1 MYQISIGIIYS
12 YFTTFLCCRNTI
24 CGRNNGSTKNER
36 KKITPQMGWHLRIRH
51 ATPFKDKARAIYTLF
66 IFRLRCQIKLKSG
79 ILITA
84 LKDTTHTVLNHP
96 LNSWDRFFPI
106 FLGIFKTAIDIPI
119 SFFFFSYILTTI
131 AQQIARVSIAMSSL
145 FHHLVL

>member
-1 MYQISIGIIYS
+1 
-12 YFTTFLCCRNTI
+12 
-24 CGRNNGSTKNER
+24 
-36 KKITPQMGWHLRIRH
+36 MGWHLRIRH

-96 LNSWDRFFPI
+96 LLIREIAFSPYFWE
-106 FLGIFKTAIDIPI
+106 FLKPQLI
-119 SFFFFSYILTTI
+119 SQFLSFFFSYILTTI

>member
-1 MYQISIGIIYS
+1 MLSISVKYNNKCKISIKDEFILCVRYLSALFIHI
-12 YFTTFLCCRNTI
+12 FTTFLCCRNTI
-24 CGRNNGSTKNER
+24 CGRNNGRTKNER

-66 IFRLRCQIKLKSG
+66 IFRLRCQIKLKTG

-96 LNSWDRFFPI
+96 LNSWDRFLF
-106 FLGIFKTAIDIPI
+106 
-119 SFFFFSYILTTI
+119 SFFFFSF
-131 AQQIARVSIAMSSL
+131 S
-145 FHHLVL
+145 